1 VNDITDSLNRIIP
14 ADINTPTFLLNFNKT
29 ECHKMNTPTNF
40 FKDKTTI
47 VYQPSLVCDSTIKKA
62 ANNNNH
68 YKLLVAPEVI
78 KDPPVE
84 FATAL
89 IHEVRN
95 PLTNINLAIE
105 MLGSAIEDNR
115 LKVYLDI
122 IKRSSIRINSLIC
135 DLLKY
140 QVNEVQVEKHSI
152 HQLLDEV
159 LEMAGD
165 RMRLRKIAVW
175 KDFTSDDFKIEL
187 NRLEMLIGLTN
198 IVINAIDA
206 MTPGKGKLKLVTKS
220 IDGGYVIQIED
231 NGCGI
236 GKENLK
242 NIFKPYFTNKGS
254 GLGIGLAT
262 TYNILRSN
270 NVGIKVES
278 EEGRGTRF
286 ILTFEEKHPNRQCSN

>member
-1 VNDITDSLNRIIP
+1 
-14 ADINTPTFLLNFNKT
+14 
-29 ECHKMNTPTNF
+29 
-40 FKDKTTI
+40 
-47 VYQPSLVCDSTIKKA
+47 
-62 ANNNNH
+62 
-68 YKLLVAPEVI
+68 
-78 KDPPVE
+78 
-84 FATAL
+84 
-89 IHEVRN
+89 
-95 PLTNINLAIE
+95 
-105 MLGSAIEDNR
+105 MLGSAITDNR

-135 DLLKY
+135 DLLKN
-140 QVNEVQVEKHSI
+140 QENEVQVEKHSI

-159 LEMAGD
+159 LVMAGD
-165 RMRLRKIAVW
+165 RMRLKKIAVW
-175 KDFTSDDFKIEL
+175 KDYTSDDCKIEL
-187 NRLEMLIGLTN
+187 NRLKMLIGLTN
-198 IVINAIDA
+198 IVVNAIDA

-220 IDGGYVIQIED
+220 IEGRYVIQIED

-236 GKENLK
+236 SKENLK

-286 ILTFEEKHPNRQCSN
+286 ILTFEEIHQNRQCSN

>member
-1 VNDITDSLNRIIP
+1 MNITDSWNRIIP
-14 ADINTPTFLLNFNKT
+14 VVINTTTFLLNSKRT
-29 ECHKMNTPTNF
+29 ENHKMNTPANP
-40 FKDKTTI
+40 FKAKTTI

-62 ANNNNH
+62 TNNNH
-68 YKLLVAPEVI
+68 RKPLVVPKII

-84 FATAL
+84 FAAAL

-95 PLTNINLAIE
+95 PLTNINLAVE
-105 MLGSAIEDNR
+105 MLGSAIRDNR
-115 LKVYLDI
+115 LQVYLDI
-122 IKRSSIRINSLIC
+122 ITRSSIRINSLIC
-135 DLLKY
+135 DLLKH
-140 QVNEVQVEKHSI
+140 QENEVQVEKHSM

-165 RMRLRKIAVW
+165 RMRLKKIAVW
-175 KDFTSDDFKIEL
+175 KDYTSGDSKIEL

-198 IVINAIDA
+198 IVVNAIDA
-206 MTPGKGKLKLVTKS
+206 MTPGKGELKLVTKS
-220 IDGGYVIQIED
+220 IDGIRVIQIED

-236 GKENLK
+236 SKENLK
-242 NIFKPYFTNKGS
+242 NIFKPYFTNKGG

-262 TYNILRSN
+262 TSNILRSN

-286 ILTFEEKHPNRQCSN
+286 ILTFEEKHQYRQCSN